1 MRRNSWRV
9 AAGLAFLF
17 TLAMLYWQQASP
29 RAQATLFV
37 GPTSSQPLALSAD
50 GSLLAVVNPDND
62 TVSFF
67 NVAGGGHV
75 KTSEVAVG
83 DEPNGVALL
92 PNGSKAYVT
101 NTISGTVSVLSV
113 NGARVASLSTSIKVG
128 TEPYGVALTPNGT
141 KLYVSN
147 SRSNT
152 VSVINTATNV
162 VTKTIGN
169 VGFEPRGLAISN
181 DGDGSDTDER
191 VYVTQ
196 FLSRPIAGKIDGFDD
211 AKAGHVNVIQT
222 SNDTVIADVALNPL
236 ADTGFKALGDAL
248 GEFGPR
254 FGPPPAMPVPADF
267 KFQTGAYANQLN
279 NIAIHGNFAFVPNTG
294 ASPNGPFRF
303 DVNTQSLLH
312 VINRTTNLDANT
324 TLNMHLAVAQQTNP
338 AKRFNTIPWAMA
350 FEHAGN
356 EAWVVIAASNHVI
369 KLTVDPATGA
379 AEVETNPSD
388 PGLVLQLITGKNP
401 RGIVI
406 TPDDTRAFVMNY
418 VSRDVTE
425 LDLTTSPEHVVT
437 TFASAALP
445 PANDPVH
452 IGKELY
458 NTSIGVFDPVTS
470 GGPPIVG
477 RMSNNGWG
485 ACAAC
490 HPNGLSDNVV
500 WIFPDGP
507 RRAIPQNTDFAKNDP
522 NRQRILN
529 WSAVRDE
536 EEDFEL
542 NIRAVSGGG
551 GLIVLAGTSTP
562 DAAVQN
568 LRPNASG
575 DRNQLKVNGVNA
587 WDAIEA
593 FVKFG
598 IRSPISPLS
607 ASDAQVLAG
616 RQAFIQAG
624 CQTCHGGPQWTSSRL
639 TFTPPPAAARVKDG
653 QLFNQLRNVGTF
665 DPTFPNEFKNTAA
678 PAIGGDG
685 FVPASLLSLH
695 AFPETFLHNG
705 RLDMLDKVLLS
716 VAHRSAGSGGVDTL
730 ASVSKRA
737 QVIKFLLSIDGKTA
751 TIP

>member
-1 MRRNSWRV
+1 MRRNSWGV
-9 AAGLAFLF
+9 AAVVAFVV
-17 TLAMLYWQQASP
+17 TGAVVYWEQAVP
-29 RAQATLFV
+29 LAQATLFV

-62 TVSFF
+62 SVSFF
-67 NVAGGGHV
+67 TVATGAPV
-75 KTSEVAVG
+75 KTSEVGVG

-92 PNGSKAYVT
+92 PNGSRAYVA
-101 NTISGTVSVLSV
+101 NTVSGTISVLSV
-113 NGARVASLSTSIKVG
+113 NAGTATLLTSIKVG

-141 KLYVSN
+141 KLYVTN
-147 SRSNT
+147 TRSNT
-152 VSVINTATNV
+152 VSVINTATNSV
-162 VTKTIGN
+162 VKTIGG

-181 DGDGSDTDER
+181 DGDAVDTDEK
-191 VYVTQ
+191 VYVSQ
-196 FLSRPIAGKIDGFDD
+196 FLSRPVAGKIDGFDD
-211 AKAGHVNVIQT
+211 AKDGHVNVIST
-222 SNDTVIADVALNPL
+222 STDSVLADVALKPL
-236 ADTGFKALGDAL
+236 ADSGFKALGDAL

-254 FGPPPAMPVPADF
+254 FGPPPANPVPADF

-279 NIAIHGNFAFVPNTG
+279 NLAIHGNFVFVPNTG

-312 VINRTTNLDANT
+312 VINRTTNLDANQ
-324 TLNMHLAVAQQTNP
+324 TLNMHRAVAQQTGLP
-338 AKRFNTIPWAMA
+338 KRFNTIPWAIA
-350 FEHAGN
+350 FEHVGD
-356 EAWVVIAASNHVI
+356 EGWVVIAASNHVI
-369 KLTVDPATGA
+369 KLVVNPATGE
-379 AEVETNPSD
+379 AEVQSD
-388 PGLVLQLITGKNP
+388 PTGERVLQLITGKNP

-406 TPDDTRAFVMNY
+406 TPDDSRAFVMNY
-418 VSRDVTE
+418 VSRDVTTIN
-425 LDLTTSPEHVVT
+425 LTTETVIGSVAST
-437 TFASAALP
+437 TLP

-458 NTSIGVFDPVTS
+458 NTSLGVFDPVTS
-470 GGPPIVG
+470 GGPPVVN

-507 RRAIPQNTDFAKNDP
+507 RRTIPQHTDFAKNDP
-522 NRQRILN
+522 SRQRTLN

-542 NIRAVSGGG
+542 NIRAVSGGP
-551 GLIVLAGTSTP
+551 GLIVLAGTSDP
-562 DAAVQN
+562 DPAVQN

-593 FVKFG
+593 FIKLG
-598 IRSPISPLS
+598 IRSPISPYP
-607 ASDAQVLAG
+607 ATDTTVQAG
-616 RQAFIQAG
+616 RQAFVQAG

-639 TFTPPPAAARVKDG
+639 TFTPPPAAARIKDG
-653 QLFNQLRNVGTF
+653 QLFNQLRNVTTF

-705 RLDMLDKVLLS
+705 SLDTLNKVLLN
-716 VAHRSAGSGGVDTL
+716 VAHRSAGTGGIDTL
-730 ASVSKRA
+730 TVASKRA
-737 QVIKFLLSIDGKTA
+737 ALVKFLLSIDGKTQ